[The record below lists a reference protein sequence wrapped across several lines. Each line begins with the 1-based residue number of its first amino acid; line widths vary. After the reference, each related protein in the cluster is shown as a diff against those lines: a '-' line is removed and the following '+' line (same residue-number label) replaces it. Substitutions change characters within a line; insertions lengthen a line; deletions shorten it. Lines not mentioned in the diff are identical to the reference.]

1 MQSLDLGACR
11 RVGDGALAAL
21 GGAAALAG
29 LRALSL
35 AGCGDVGDAGVA
47 AVARLAA
54 LTHLDLR
61 NCCKARAAQ
70 AFAPNH
76 SCTSTPDFFITVRPS
91 RNSQG
96 QARKLLLSSPSVF
109 DVAAMGSACCR

>member
-21 GGAAALAG
+21 GGAAALGG

-35 AGCGDVGDAGVA
+35 AGCEDVGDAGVA
-47 AVARLAA
+47 AVARLAG
-54 LTHLDLR
+54 LTALDLR

-70 AFAPNH
+70 ASFLR
-76 SCTSTPDFFITVRPS
+76 IRV
-91 RNSQG
+91 
-96 QARKLLLSSPSVF
+96 
-109 DVAAMGSACCR
+109 

>member
-21 GGAAALAG
+21 GAAMALGG

-35 AGCGDVGDAGVA
+35 AGCEDVGDAGVA

-54 LTHLDLR
+54 LTALDLR
-61 NCCKARAAQ
+61 NCCKARAAHDWTS
-70 AFAPNH
+70 PTH
-76 SCTSTPDFFITVRPS
+76 SCIFAWMSPTHSCISAADTFPCQLSRRTAHSVDRIGAFDFL
-91 RNSQG
+91 Q
-96 QARKLLLSSPSVF
+96 
-109 DVAAMGSACCR
+109 